1 MPSKNLISR
10 DKIRIYLL
18 ISILFKLILQFSVSP
33 IELHSQI
40 MSSNTFKYKPQ
51 IFDEILFRDSN
62 STNFLTNTHFNTEFI
77 ISNNSFQNEKD
88 RIYRLNGA
96 LEIYSSYRDMLLL
109 NFSNELNAN
118 SLNDIALNPRQSI
131 WEENLTYLHNFGT
144 YQNKQFMGNISFF
157 HRCKHE
163 VDNTDSPAGDAPS
176 PDYEPTKR
184 VIILT
189 GVNTGL
195 TISNKDFHINQNG
208 NKIKNDFRY
217 VGKFDLEYYFY
228 SSDIRQPRT
237 EIEFDWNNL
246 IASSRF
252 NFRLDYN
259 IYKDIHIFNGTELTL
274 FWFKKLGAKINHKIE
289 LGTSIKGKKLGLDVY
304 FVNQFMFDELAFVTQ
319 NSTLF
324 FGVGVRLIDL
334 NFF

>member
-1 MPSKNLISR
+1 MPSN
-10 DKIRIYLL
+10 
-18 ISILFKLILQFSVSP
+18 
-33 IELHSQI
+33 
-40 MSSNTFKYKPQ
+40 NFKYRPQ

-77 ISNNSFQNEKD
+77 ISNNSYQNEKD

-96 LEIYSSYRDMLLL
+96 LEIYSTFRDMLLFNL
-109 NFSNELNAN
+109 SNELNAN
-118 SLNDIALNPRQSI
+118 SLNDIAFNPRQTI

-144 YQNKQFMGNISFF
+144 YHNKQFMGNISFF

-163 VDNTDSPAGDAPS
+163 VDNTDRPAGDAPS

-195 TISNKDFHINQNG
+195 TISNKDYHNNQNG
-208 NKIKNDFRY
+208 EKIKNDFRY
-217 VGKFDLEYYFY
+217 IGKFDLEYYFY
-228 SSDIRQPRT
+228 SSDIRQPKT
-237 EIEFDWNNL
+237 EIEFDWNDL

-259 IYKDIHIFNGTELTL
+259 IYKDIQIFNGTELTL

-319 NSTLF
+319 NPTLF
-324 FGVGVRLIDL
+324 YGMGVRLIDL